1 MRSLVTY
8 SRGILLLLLLLPL
21 AAQAASLAVGQ
32 TLPAIEAR
40 LIDSDTSH
48 TFGAGSG
55 KVLIINFWATWCAPC
70 RAEMPALQA
79 YYDLHKDEGLEL
91 LAVSMDDA
99 RDMAEVRKIARQFSF
114 PVAMKNEVNYK
125 PLGRIWRMPSTFII
139 DRQGVLKKNGHE
151 GEPSVDQAVLETF
164 VTPLLTKSPPP

>member
-8 SRGILLLLLLLPL
+8 SRGILLLLLLPL

-48 TFGAGSG
+48 KFGAGSG

>member
-8 SRGILLLLLLLPL
+8 SRGILLLLLLPL

-40 LIDSDTSH
+40 LIDSDTRH
-48 TFGAGSG
+48 KFGAGSG